1 MNAPSIRQRG
11 VILIIYRLYISIKWQ
26 IGHRTSEFCIDAA
39 VLTDQSSNPF
49 MKNFW
54 SLLSYWLI
62 LPRGSLKHDQEK
74 QAATALSWKWKQ
86 FWVTSTSQWYWGD
99 PGHWHGTK
107 QGMQDYIHLLLRGN
121 SSLECGH
128 VTEASDGFIL
138 HKHHGPW
145 RMIIVFLFFVHRGS
159 QGCLPPEDFHSTEV
173 SERWI
178 FRLYLDTTVYTLPLL
193 FESEMK

>member
-1 MNAPSIRQRG
+1 MNAPSSRQRG
-11 VILIIYRLYISIKWQ
+11 VILMIYRLYISTKWQ

-86 FWVTSTSQWYWGD
+86 FWVISTSQWYWGD

-107 QGMQDYIHLLLRGN
+107 QGMQDYIHLPLRGN

-128 VTEASDGFIL
+128 GSIRWVHSSQASRSVKDD
-138 HKHHGPW
+138 H
-145 RMIIVFLFFVHRGS
+145 
-159 QGCLPPEDFHSTEV
+159 C
-173 SERWI
+173 
-178 FRLYLDTTVYTLPLL
+178 LPLL
-193 FESEMK
+193 CSQRKSRLSSTWGLP